1 MRISKFLLGML
12 SFLLLTLVGCTST
25 SSPDWASN
33 FIVLDEYIYIVS
45 DEYTEDVGD
54 VLGQVT
60 HYSDQEATY
69 TGNFSNKYEEGT
81 KYYEI
86 EGVSSQVAIAVEEND
101 KYRIAKQ
108 DGKYGEK

>member
-1 MRISKFLLGML
+1 MRKSKLFLGII
-12 SFLLLTLVGCTST
+12 SFLLLAVVGCTST

-33 FIVLDEYIYIVS
+33 FVVMDGYIYIVS
-45 DEYTEDVGD
+45 DEYTEAVGD

-69 TGNFSNKYEEGT
+69 TGNFSNIYVEGT

-86 EGVSSQVAIAVEEND
+86 DGVSSEVAIAIEEND